1 MKQLERGT
9 NPIEIVTWSYFSH
22 HKIPFHSIFT
32 FLASEVIK
40 LIQELSFELYVGD
53 NYFKCPPP
61 LIPIL
66 RKLYKNILS
75 FSYYIISPFIFELFQ
90 LMIMKTTLN
99 KVSYL

>member
-1 MKQLERGT
+1 M
-9 NPIEIVTWSYFSH
+9 
-22 HKIPFHSIFT
+22 
-32 FLASEVIK
+32 LATIILNV
-40 LIQELSFELYVGD
+40 
-53 NYFKCPPP
+53 PP